1 MTQPLTRRHID
12 AAIMTVAI
20 KTAIEQ
26 IFQKVGVGA
35 LLGLLTFT
43 TISLSVNWIKGNF
56 DRDSTDG
63 TERSGMKIHIDAQ
76 TGCQYLSVKGGGV
89 TPRINPNGQPICK
102 KGK

>member
-1 MTQPLTRRHID
+1 MTKPLTRRHID

-20 KTAIEQ
+20 KTALGQ
-26 IFQKVGVGA
+26 VFQKIGVWA
-35 LLGLLTFT
+35 FVCLLIFT
-43 TISLSVNWIKGNF
+43 CISLSVNWLKGNF

-63 TERSGMKIHIDAQ
+63 VERSGMKIHIDAQ